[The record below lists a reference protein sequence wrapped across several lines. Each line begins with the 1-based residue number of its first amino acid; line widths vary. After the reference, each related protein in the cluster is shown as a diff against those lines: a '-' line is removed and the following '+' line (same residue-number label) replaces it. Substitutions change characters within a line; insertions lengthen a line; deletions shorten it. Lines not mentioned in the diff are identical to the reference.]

1 MAKLLRWAGYILGS
15 LVLLLVLA
23 AIAIWL
29 LSAQKLHASVA
40 VKPEHLAAPSV
51 AQLADAERQ
60 ARTMGCFS
68 CHGEGLRGTKMF
80 DQPIVGTIWAPNL
93 TQLAAHATDE

>member
-1 MAKLLRWAGYILGS
+1 MSATVIASDAKFRYAPCRNGGLLMATLLRWAGYILGS
-15 LVLLLVLA
+15 LVLLVVLA

-40 VKPEHLAAPSV
+40 VKPEHLAAPSA

-60 ARTMGCFS
+60 ARTTSRSSARSG
-68 CHGEGLRGTKMF
+68 R
-80 DQPIVGTIWAPNL
+80 QI
-93 TQLAAHATDE
+93 